1 MVSKAGHFLSITED
15 VMKTYYHVTTE
26 KASRKILVNGLSPR
40 KGSRSRDFGEED
52 PAIFLFTSI
61 EEAEDAVMNW
71 LGDKYNESTPLVL
84 LEIKVP
90 SDFEI
95 TKVNGQFEAVSIVP
109 IPAKYI
115 RLLKEL

>member
-1 MVSKAGHFLSITED
+1 MSKAGLFLSIIED
-15 VMKTYYHVTTE
+15 AMKTYYHVTTE
-26 KASRKILVNGLSPR
+26 RQSRKILVNGLSPR

-90 SDFEI
+90 SDFEV
-95 TKVNGQFEAVSIVP
+95 TQVKGQFEATSIVP

-115 RLLKEL
+115 KLVKEL